1 MRVVVMTLSLLALA
15 FTSPIARAQSA
26 PTIEQAHRA
35 YYFGQHGL
43 SLALYQQLAT
53 HGNAEAAER
62 AGFML
67 LQGDRDRAQPSGRD
81 AARAMALLL
90 QAAQAG
96 RPGAAFILN
105 MLEQTD

>member
-1 MRVVVMTLSLLALA
+1 MRTLALTVSLFILA
-15 FTSPIARAQSA
+15 FSPAVARAQPA

-35 YYFGQHGL
+35 YYLGQHHL
-43 SLALYQQLAT
+43 SLALYQQLAI

-67 LQGDRDRAQPSGRD
+67 LQGERNRTRVSERD
-81 AARAMALLL
+81 AARAMELLL

-96 RPGAAFILN
+96 RPGAGFILN
-105 MLEQTD
+105 MLEGSD

>member
-1 MRVVVMTLSLLALA
+1 MRAVALTLSLFALA
-15 FTSPIARAQSA
+15 GIPTVTVAQAA

-35 YYFGQHGL
+35 YYLGQHHH
-43 SLALYQQLAT
+43 SLALYEQLAR

-67 LQGDRDRAQPSGRD
+67 LQGDRDRAEPSGRD
-81 AARAMALLL
+81 AARALALLL